1 MSVLPTDLRPQAEL
15 ASDSVAVLA
24 QLTSRLSEPD
34 QALVTCALNL
44 ARDQLAGRETADGEP
59 AFAHAVGTASVLT
72 GLPLTGSAVA
82 AALLHDLPDF
92 LARSHETLR
101 EAVGPDVASLVDGVA
116 RMSQIQALTGG
127 VAPGASRHDG
137 TQLEALRKMLL
148 AMVQDIRVVLIRLA
162 EQTQRLR
169 FLVKSDAEARR
180 HAAARETLDLLAPL
194 ANRLGVWQFKW
205 ELEDLSFRI
214 LEPDVYKKVAHQ
226 LDEKRVD
233 RERYIDEAIALLKRE
248 LAAAGIAGDIS
259 GRPKHIYSIWKKM
272 RHKSV
277 DFAEIY
283 DARAVRVLVPEVRDC
298 YAVLGTVHNLWTPL
312 PKEFDDYIAKPKPN
326 GYRSLHTAVIGPDG
340 RVLEVQIR
348 TQEMHRHAELGVAAH
363 WRYKEGGGGRDSSYD
378 EKIAWL
384 RQILEWPDEV
394 PDSAEIAEQFKTEL
408 FRDTVYVFT
417 PQGQVIALPRGA
429 TPVDFAYHVHTELG
443 HRCRGAKVDGA
454 MVPLN
459 YVLANGQ
466 RVEIVSAKSG
476 GPSRDW
482 LNPLLR
488 YIASPRARSKVRQ
501 WFNSQNVQA
510 AVALGRTTVEREA
523 HRIGV
528 ALPAL
533 EELAQR
539 LGFGKIEDCLI
550 AVGRGEV
557 GVRQLQVALRGE
569 TEPKVQ
575 DEASIVPGR
584 ARATGKGGGV
594 LVVGV
599 ENLLTV
605 LGKCCKP
612 APPDEIIGFVTRGRG
627 VTVHRRDCRNLRSMP
642 DERMIE
648 AEWGRTE
655 GQHFPI
661 DIRIEARDRQGL
673 LRDIS
678 EILSR
683 ERINVT
689 ATDTLS
695 RGDFA
700 AMGFTVEVEGVDQ
713 LARVLGLIRE
723 VTGVTR
729 AQRS

>member
-1 MSVLPTDLRPQAEL
+1 
-15 ASDSVAVLA
+15 
-24 QLTSRLSEPD
+24 
-34 QALVTCALNL
+34 
-44 ARDQLAGRETADGEP
+44 
-59 AFAHAVGTASVLT
+59 VLT
-72 GLPLTGSAVA
+72 GLPLAGGAVA
-82 AALLHDLPDF
+82 AALLHDMPDF
-92 LARSHETLR
+92 LARSQEKLR
-101 EAVGPDVASLVDGVA
+101 EAVSPDVASLVDGVA
-116 RMSQIQALTGG
+116 RMGQIQTLTGG
-127 VAPGASRHDG
+127 VAAGPGREDG
-137 TQLEALRKMLL
+137 TQLEGLRKMLL
-148 AMVQDIRVVLIRLA
+148 AMVQDIRVVLIKLA

-169 FLVKSDAEARR
+169 FLVKSGEEGRR
-180 HAAARETLDLLAPL
+180 RAAARETLDLLAPL

-214 LEPDVYKKVAHQ
+214 LEPAVYKEVAHQ
-226 LDEKRVD
+226 VDEKRVD
-233 RERYIDEAIALLKRE
+233 RERYIGEAITTLKCE
-248 LAAAGIAGDIS
+248 LAATGIAGDIS

-272 RHKSV
+272 RRKSV
-277 DFAEIY
+277 GFAEIY

-298 YAVLGTVHNLWTPL
+298 YTVLGIVHNLWTPL

-340 RVLEVQIR
+340 RALEVQIR
-348 TQEMHRHAELGVAAH
+348 THDMHRHAELGVAAH
-363 WRYKEGGGGRDSSYD
+363 WKYKEGGGRDSPYD
-378 EKIAWL
+378 DKIAWL
-384 RQILEWPDEV
+384 RRILEWPDEV

-408 FRDTVYVFT
+408 FRETIYVFT
-417 PQGQVIALPRGA
+417 PQGQVIALPRGS
-429 TPVDFAYHVHTELG
+429 TPIDFAYHVHTELG

-459 YVLANGQ
+459 SALANGQ
-466 RVEIVSAKSG
+466 RVEIVAAKSG

-482 LNPLLR
+482 LNPLLG

-501 WFNSQNVQA
+501 WFNSQNVQSA
-510 AVALGRTTVEREA
+510 IALGRATVEREA
-523 HRIGV
+523 HRTGV

-533 EELAQR
+533 EELALR
-539 LGFGKIEDCLI
+539 LGFGKVEECLI

-557 GVRQLQVALRGE
+557 GLRQLQVALRGE
-569 TEPKVQ
+569 TEAKGKGQ
-575 DEASIVPGR
+575 DEAGIVTGR
-584 ARATGKGGGV
+584 VRATGKGGGV
-594 LVVGV
+594 LVVGM
-599 ENLLTV
+599 ENLLTA

-627 VTVHRRDCRNLRSMP
+627 VTVHRRDCRNLRAMP
-642 DERMIE
+642 DERMIA

-655 GQHFPI
+655 GQHFPV
-661 DIRIEARDRQGL
+661 DIHIEARDRQGL

-713 LARVLGLIRE
+713 LARVLGLVRD
-723 VTGVTR
+723 VAGVTR
-729 AQRS
+729 AERR

>member
-1 MSVLPTDLRPQAEL
+1 MST
-15 ASDSVAVLA
+15 ASADPRAGPEASFDSVAVLA

-34 QALVTCALNL
+34 QALVARALDF
-44 ARDQLAGRETADGEP
+44 ARDELAQQRTADGEP
-59 AFAHAVGTASVLT
+59 ALDHAVGTAGVLT
-72 GLPLTGSAVA
+72 GLPLAGSAVA
-82 AALLHDLPDF
+82 AALLHDMPDF
-92 LARSHETLR
+92 IARSQEKLR
-101 EAVGPDVASLVDGVA
+101 ETVSPDVASLVDGVA
-116 RMSQIQALTGG
+116 RMGQIQALTGG
-127 VAPGASRHDG
+127 VAAGTGREDGA
-137 TQLEALRKMLL
+137 QLEGLRKMLL
-148 AMVQDIRVVLIRLA
+148 AMVQDIRVVLIKLA

-169 FLVKSDAEARR
+169 FLVKRGEEDRR
-180 HAAARETLDLLAPL
+180 RAAARETLDLLAPL

-214 LEPDVYKKVAHQ
+214 LEPGVYKDVARQ

-233 RERYIDEAIALLKRE
+233 RERYIEQAIATLKGE
-248 LAAAGIAGDIS
+248 LAAAGIAADIS

-272 RHKSV
+272 RRKSV
-277 DFAEIY
+277 DFAEVY
-283 DARAVRVLVPEVRDC
+283 DARALRVLVPEVRDC
-298 YAVLGTVHNLWTPL
+298 YTALGIVHNLWVPL
-312 PKEFDDYIAKPKPN
+312 PREFDDYIAKPKPN

-348 TQEMHRHAELGVAAH
+348 THDMHRHAELGVAAH
-363 WRYKEGGGGRDSSYD
+363 WRYKEGGGRDSSYD
-378 EKIAWL
+378 DKIAWL

-394 PDSAEIAEQFKTEL
+394 PDSAEIAAQFKTEL

-429 TPVDFAYHVHTELG
+429 TPIDFAYHVHSELG
-443 HRCRGAKVDGA
+443 HRCRGAKVNGA

-459 YVLANGQ
+459 YALSNGQ
-466 RVEIVSAKSG
+466 RVEVLAAKSG

-482 LNPLLR
+482 LNPLLG
-488 YIASPRARSKVRQ
+488 YIVSARARAKVRQ
-501 WFNSQNVQA
+501 WFNNQNLQSA
-510 AVALGRTTVEREA
+510 LALGRATVEREA
-523 HRIGV
+523 HRVGV

-533 EELAQR
+533 DALAQR
-539 LGFGKIEDCLI
+539 LGFGKVEDCLV
-550 AVGRGEV
+550 AVGRGEI
-557 GVRQLQVALRGE
+557 GVRQLQTALRGE
-569 TEPKVQ
+569 NESKAQ

-584 ARATGKGGGV
+584 SRATDKGGGI

-599 ENLLTV
+599 ENLLTA

-642 DERMIE
+642 DERMIA
-648 AEWGRTE
+648 AEWGRTVGE
-655 GQHFPI
+655 HFPI

-700 AMGFTVEVEGVDQ
+700 VMGFTVEVEGVDQ
-713 LARVLGLIRE
+713 LARVLGYIRD
-723 VTGVTR
+723 VAGVTR
-729 AQRS
+729 AERS

>member
-1 MSVLPTDLRPQAEL
+1 MSTLSADPRAEPES
-15 ASDSVAVLA
+15 AFDSVAVLA

-34 QALVTCALNL
+34 QALVARALDL
-44 ARDQLAGRETADGEP
+44 ARVELAQRTTADGEP
-59 AFAHAVGTASVLT
+59 ALTHAVGTASVLT
-72 GLPLTGSAVA
+72 GLPLAGGAVA
-82 AALLHDLPDF
+82 AALLHDMPDF
-92 LARSHETLR
+92 VAHSQEKLR
-101 EAVGPDVASLVDGVA
+101 EAVSADVASLVDGVA
-116 RMSQIQALTGG
+116 RMGQIQTLTG
-127 VAPGASRHDG
+127 VAAGAGREDVA
-137 TQLEALRKMLL
+137 QLEGLRKMLL
-148 AMVQDIRVVLIRLA
+148 AMVQDIRVVLIKLA

-169 FLVKSDAEARR
+169 FLVKWGEEDRR
-180 HAAARETLDLLAPL
+180 RAAARETLDLLAPL

-214 LEPDVYKKVAHQ
+214 LEPGVYKDVARQ

-233 RERYIDEAIALLKRE
+233 RERYIAEAIATLRGE
-248 LAAAGIAGDIS
+248 FAAIGIAAELS

-272 RHKSV
+272 RRKSV
-277 DFAEIY
+277 EFAEVY
-283 DARAVRVLVPEVRDC
+283 DARALRVLVPEVRDC
-298 YAVLGTVHNLWTPL
+298 YAALGIVHNLWVPL

-348 TQEMHRHAELGVAAH
+348 THDMHRHAELGVAAH
-363 WRYKEGGGGRDSSYD
+363 WRYKEGGGRDSSYD
-378 EKIAWL
+378 DKIAWL

-394 PDSAEIAEQFKTEL
+394 PDSAEIAAQFKTEL

-429 TPVDFAYHVHTELG
+429 TPIDFAYHVHSELG
-443 HRCRGAKVDGA
+443 HRCRGAKVNGA

-459 YVLANGQ
+459 YALSNGQ
-466 RVEIVSAKSG
+466 RVEVVAAKTG

-482 LNPLLR
+482 LNPLLG
-488 YIASPRARSKVRQ
+488 YIASPRARAKVRQ
-501 WFNSQNVQA
+501 WFNNQNLQSA
-510 AVALGRTTVEREA
+510 LALGRAAMEREA
-523 HRIGV
+523 HRVGV

-533 EELAQR
+533 ETLAQR
-539 LGFGKIEDCLI
+539 LGFAKVEDCLV
-550 AVGRGEV
+550 AVGRSEI

-569 TEPKVQ
+569 DESKVQ
-575 DEASIVPGR
+575 DEAAIVPGR
-584 ARATGKGGGV
+584 ARATDKGGAI

-605 LGKCCKP
+605 LGRCCKP

-642 DERMIE
+642 DERMI
-648 AEWGRTE
+648 AADWGRTE
-655 GQHFPI
+655 GEHFPA

-700 AMGFTVEVEGVDQ
+700 VMGFTVEIEGVDQ
-713 LARVLGLIRE
+713 LARVLGLLRD
-723 VTGVTR
+723 VAGVSR
-729 AQRS
+729 AERS

>member
-1 MSVLPTDLRPQAEL
+1 MST
-15 ASDSVAVLA
+15 ASADPRAGPEASFDSVAVLA

-34 QALVTCALNL
+34 QALVARALDF
-44 ARDQLAGRETADGEP
+44 ARDELAQQRTADGEP
-59 AFAHAVGTASVLT
+59 ALDHAVGTAGVLT
-72 GLPLTGSAVA
+72 GLPLAGSAVA
-82 AALLHDLPDF
+82 AALLHDMPDF
-92 LARSHETLR
+92 IARSQEKLR
-101 EAVGPDVASLVDGVA
+101 ETVSPDVASLVDGVA
-116 RMSQIQALTGG
+116 RMGQIQALTGG
-127 VAPGASRHDG
+127 VAAGTGREDGA
-137 TQLEALRKMLL
+137 QLEGLRKMLL
-148 AMVQDIRVVLIRLA
+148 AMVQDIRVVLIKLA

-169 FLVKSDAEARR
+169 FLVKRGEEDRR
-180 HAAARETLDLLAPL
+180 RAAARETLDLLAPL

-214 LEPDVYKKVAHQ
+214 LEPGVYKDVARQ

-233 RERYIDEAIALLKRE
+233 RERYIEQAIATLKGE
-248 LAAAGIAGDIS
+248 LAAAGIAADIS

-272 RHKSV
+272 RRKSV
-277 DFAEIY
+277 DFAEVY
-283 DARAVRVLVPEVRDC
+283 DARALRVLVPEVRDC
-298 YAVLGTVHNLWTPL
+298 YTALGIVHNLWVPL
-312 PKEFDDYIAKPKPN
+312 PREFDDYIAKPKPN

-348 TQEMHRHAELGVAAH
+348 THDMHRHAELGVAAH
-363 WRYKEGGGGRDSSYD
+363 WRYKEGGGRDSSYD
-378 EKIAWL
+378 DKIAWL

-394 PDSAEIAEQFKTEL
+394 PDSAEIAAQFKTEL

-417 PQGQVIALPRGA
+417 PHGQVIALPRGA
-429 TPVDFAYHVHTELG
+429 TPVDFAYHVHSELG
-443 HRCRGAKVDGA
+443 HRCRGAKVNGA

-459 YVLANGQ
+459 YALSNGQ
-466 RVEIVSAKSG
+466 RVEVLAAKSG

-482 LNPLLR
+482 LNPLLG
-488 YIASPRARSKVRQ
+488 YIVSARARAKVRQ
-501 WFNSQNVQA
+501 WFNNQNLQSA
-510 AVALGRTTVEREA
+510 LALGRATVEREA
-523 HRIGV
+523 HRVGV

-533 EELAQR
+533 DALAQR
-539 LGFGKIEDCLI
+539 LGFGKVEDCLV
-550 AVGRGEV
+550 AVGRGEI
-557 GVRQLQVALRGE
+557 GVRQLQAALRGE
-569 TEPKVQ
+569 NESKAQ
-575 DEASIVPGR
+575 DEASIIPGR
-584 ARATGKGGGV
+584 SRATDKGGGI

-599 ENLLTV
+599 ENLLTA

-642 DERMIE
+642 DERMIA
-648 AEWGRTE
+648 AEWGRTVGE
-655 GQHFPI
+655 HFPI

-700 AMGFTVEVEGVDQ
+700 VMGFTVEVEGVDQ
-713 LARVLGLIRE
+713 LARVLGYIRD
-723 VTGVTR
+723 VAGVTR
-729 AQRS
+729 AERS

>member
-1 MSVLPTDLRPQAEL
+1 MMPNTDLRQSHEQVFDGAATL
-15 ASDSVAVLA
+15 AHLSA
-24 QLTSRLSEPD
+24 RLSDAD
-34 QALVTCALNL
+34 QGLVARALDF
-44 ARDQLAGRETADGEP
+44 ARNELSQRTTADGEP
-59 AFAHAVGTASVLT
+59 ALAHAVGTASVLS
-72 GLPLTGSAVA
+72 GLPLEGGAVA
-82 AALLHDLPDF
+82 AALLHDMPDF
-92 LARSHETLR
+92 LSRSHDALR
-101 EAVGPDVASLVDGVA
+101 EAVSPDVASLVDGVA
-116 RMSQIQALTGG
+116 RMGQIQALTGG
-127 VAPGASRHDG
+127 IASGARRDDG
-137 TQLEALRKMLL
+137 VQLEGLRKMLL
-148 AMVQDIRVVLIRLA
+148 AMVQDIRVVLIKLA

-169 FLVKSDAEARR
+169 YLVRSGEDARR

-214 LEPDVYKKVAHQ
+214 LEPAVYKEVARQ
-226 LDEKRVD
+226 VDEKRAD
-233 RERYIDEAIALLKRE
+233 RERYIGEAIATVKRE
-248 LAAAGIAGDIS
+248 LAAVGIAGEVS
-259 GRPKHIYSIWKKM
+259 GRPKHIYSIYKKM
-272 RHKSV
+272 RRKAV
-277 DFAEIY
+277 AFAEIY

-298 YAVLGTVHNLWTPL
+298 YTVLGIVHNLWTPL
-312 PKEFDDYIAKPKPN
+312 PKEFDDYIAKPKQN

-340 RVLEVQIR
+340 RALEIQIR
-348 TQEMHRHAELGVAAH
+348 TQDMHRHAELGVAAH
-363 WRYKEGGGGRDSSYD
+363 WRYKEGAGRDSSYD
-378 EKIAWL
+378 DKIAWL
-384 RQILEWPDEV
+384 RRILEWPEEG
-394 PDSAEIAEQFKTEL
+394 PDAAEIAERFKTEL

-459 YVLANGQ
+459 YALANGQ
-466 RVEIVSAKSG
+466 RVEIAAAKAG

-482 LNPLLR
+482 LNPLLG
-488 YIASPRARSKVRQ
+488 YIVSPRARTKVRQ
-501 WFNSQNVQA
+501 WFNSQNVQS

-523 HRIGV
+523 HRVGV

-539 LGFGKIEDCLI
+539 LGFGKGEEFLI
-550 AVGRGEV
+550 AVGRGEI
-557 GVRQLQVALRGE
+557 GQRQLQVALRGE
-569 TEPKVQ
+569 TEAKPQ
-575 DEASIVPGR
+575 DEAAIVTGR

-599 ENLLTV
+599 ENLLTA

-612 APPDEIIGFVTRGRG
+612 APPDSIIGFVTRGRG
-627 VTVHRRDCRNLRSMP
+627 VTIHRRDCRNLRAMP
-642 DERMIE
+642 DERMMS

-655 GQHFPI
+655 GQHFPV
-661 DIRIEARDRQGL
+661 DLRIEARDRQGL

-695 RGDFA
+695 RGEFA
-700 AMGFTVEVEGVDQ
+700 AMGFTVEVEGLDQ
-713 LARVLGLIRE
+713 LIRVLGLVRD
-723 VTGVTR
+723 VTGVVR
-729 AQRS
+729 AERA

>member
-1 MSVLPTDLRPQAEL
+1 MITVPTDLRPGAEP
-15 ASDSVAVLA
+15 SFDSVAILA
-24 QLTSRLSEPD
+24 QLTARLSDAD
-34 QALVTCALNL
+34 QALVARAL
-44 ARDQLAGRETADGEP
+44 DFAGNELSERATADGEP
-59 AFAHAVGTASVLT
+59 ALAHAVGTASVLT
-72 GLPLTGSAVA
+72 GLPLAGGAVA
-82 AALLHDLPDF
+82 AALLHDVPDF
-92 LARSHETLR
+92 LSRSNEKLR
-101 EAVGPDVASLVDGVA
+101 EAVSLDVASLVDGVA
-116 RMSQIQALTGG
+116 RMGQIQALTGG
-127 VAPGASRHDG
+127 VASGTGREEGA
-137 TQLEALRKMLL
+137 QLEGLRKMLL
-148 AMVQDIRVVLIRLA
+148 AMVQDIRVVLIKLA

-169 FLVKSDAEARR
+169 YLVKFGEEGRR

-214 LEPDVYKKVAHQ
+214 LEPAVYKDVARQ
-226 LDEKRVD
+226 LDEKRGD
-233 RERYIDEAIALLKRE
+233 RERYIGEAIATLKHE
-248 LAAAGIAGDIS
+248 LAAAGIAGEIS
-259 GRPKHIYSIWKKM
+259 GRPKHIYSIYKKM
-272 RHKSV
+272 RRKSL

-283 DARAVRVLVPEVRDC
+283 DARAVRVMVPEVKDC
-298 YAVLGTVHNLWTPL
+298 YAVLGIVHNLWTPL

-326 GYRSLHTAVIGPDG
+326 GYRSLHTAVVGPDG
-340 RVLEVQIR
+340 RALEIQIR
-348 TQEMHRHAELGVAAH
+348 THDMHRHAELGVAAH
-363 WRYKEGGGGRDSSYD
+363 WRYKEGGGRGASSYD
-378 EKIAWL
+378 DKIAWL
-384 RQILEWPDEV
+384 RRVLEWPDEV
-394 PDSAEIAEQFKTEL
+394 PDSAEIAERFKTEL

-443 HRCRGAKVDGA
+443 HRCRGAKADGA

-459 YVLANGQ
+459 YALANGQ
-466 RVEIVSAKSG
+466 RVEIVAAKTG

-482 LNPLLR
+482 LNPLLG
-488 YIASPRARSKVRQ
+488 YIVSPRARSKVRQ
-501 WFNSQNVQA
+501 WFNGQNVQS

-523 HRIGV
+523 HRVGV

-539 LGFGKIEDCLI
+539 LGFAKAEDCLI
-550 AVGRGEV
+550 AVGRGEI
-557 GVRQLQVALRGE
+557 GLRQLQVVLRGE
-569 TEPKVQ
+569 TEPKAQ
-575 DEASIVPGR
+575 EEASIVPAR

-599 ENLLTV
+599 ENLLTT

-612 APPDEIIGFVTRGRG
+612 ASPDPIIGFVTRGRG
-627 VTVHRRDCRNLRSMP
+627 VTVHRRDCRNLSSMP
-642 DERMIE
+642 EERMIA
-648 AEWGRTE
+648 AEWGPTE
-655 GQHFPI
+655 GQHFPV

-700 AMGFTVEVEGVDQ
+700 SMGFTVEVEDVDQ
-713 LARVLGLIRE
+713 LTKVLGLIRE
-723 VTGVTR
+723 VGGVTR
-729 AQRS
+729 AERA

>member
-1 MSVLPTDLRPQAEL
+1 MAR
-15 ASDSVAVLA
+15 
-24 QLTSRLSEPD
+24 SRLPCCT
-34 QALVTCALNL
+34 TCPTFL
-44 ARDQLAGRETADGEP
+44 REAT
-59 AFAHAVGTASVLT
+59 
-72 GLPLTGSAVA
+72 
-82 AALLHDLPDF
+82 
-92 LARSHETLR
+92 RRLR

-116 RMSQIQALTGG
+116 RMGQIQALTGG
-127 VAPGASRHDG
+127 VASGASRDDG
-137 TQLEALRKMLL
+137 TQLEGLRKMLL
-148 AMVQDIRVVLIRLA
+148 AMVQDIRVVLIKLA

-169 FLVKSDAEARR
+169 FLVKSGEEARR
-180 HAAARETLDLLAPL
+180 QAAARETLDLLAPL

-214 LEPDVYKKVAHQ
+214 LEPDVYKEVARQ
-226 LDEKRVD
+226 VDEKRVD
-233 RERYIDEAIALLKRE
+233 RERYIGEAIATLKRE
-248 LAAAGIAGDIS
+248 LAAAGIAGEIS

-272 RHKSV
+272 RRKSV

-298 YAVLGTVHNLWTPL
+298 YAVLGIVHNLWTPL

-378 EKIAWL
+378 DKIAWL

-466 RVEIVSAKSG
+466 RVEIVSAKTG

-482 LNPLLR
+482 LNPLLHYHR
-488 YIASPRARSKVRQ
+488 EPARALQGPAVVQQPERAVRCCPRTQHGGARGTSHRGGAARPGGTRAAARLRGRSRTVSSRWGVARSVCVSSRSRCGARPNRK
-501 WFNSQNVQA
+501 
-510 AVALGRTTVEREA
+510 L
-523 HRIGV
+523 
-528 ALPAL
+528 
-533 EELAQR
+533 
-539 LGFGKIEDCLI
+539 
-550 AVGRGEV
+550 
-557 GVRQLQVALRGE
+557 
-569 TEPKVQ
+569 Q

-599 ENLLTV
+599 ENLLTA

-655 GQHFPI
+655 GQHFPV

-700 AMGFTVEVEGVDQ
+700 VHGFHGGGGRGGPAHPGAGSHPGCYGGHPRGAGVASGQRVKLNRAPRFLYTCDPRRRVAQ
-713 LARVLGLIRE
+713 LV
-723 VTGVTR
+723 R
-729 AQRS
+729 APP